1 MADPYAHLALGAI
14 GATVAF
20 AAVYLTVPPLARYL
34 EARGMCVPDV
44 NKKGSPPVARPGG
57 PAILAGMVCGCI
69 PLMWY
74 DGGWT
79 IPAMV
84 LTVSAAF
91 VIGYVDD
98 RRVMSG
104 WFKPLALCLAAL
116 PLLLAGGYD
125 TALEFPPFGAV
136 QIPVLYAGVILAI
149 VSTTGN
155 TVNSIDVM
163 NGVASG
169 YVAMAAGAVCVVL
182 AMLGRWEALAL
193 GMILVAA
200 SLAFY
205 RYHRIPSRIFP
216 GDSGALVLGVSYG
229 CLAIYGGVE
238 VVAAVALLPAVA
250 NSFLFLSSVRRIVE
264 HRQIGRAAVVRDES
278 MRLRDTGDPQAPV
291 TLVRLILRRGPM
303 TEAQIVREIFRL
315 GTFSAG
321 LAVLTGIMMVAS

>member
-1 MADPYAHLALGAI
+1 MADPYVHLALGAV
-14 GATVAF
+14 GAAVAF
-20 AAVYLTVPPLARYL
+20 VVVYLTVPPLTRYL

-44 NKKGSPPVARPGG
+44 NKKGAPPVARPGG
-57 PAILAGMVCGCI
+57 PAILAGMIGGCI

-74 DGGWT
+74 DGGWV

-91 VIGYVDD
+91 VTGYVDD

-104 WFKPLALCLAAL
+104 WFKPLALCIAAL

-149 VSTTGN
+149 ISTTGN

-182 AMLGRWEALAL
+182 AMLGRWEPFAL
-193 GMILVAA
+193 GMVLVAA

-278 MRLRDTGDPQAPV
+278 MRLRDTGDPRAPV

-315 GTFSAG
+315 GAFSAG